1 MIPLIK
7 INERTT
13 RYVIAITL
21 AYTVLVAFTGFS
33 KITHIP
39 LNTVTRYIL
48 NFVIEG
54 AYLIMLL
61 FLASVLRFIR
71 EKKSLID
78 VFLIYFFS
86 DALIFLLRIFIFGT
100 AIINGNMPLNFF
112 TFFVTIYFI
121 VYTMKVKHKS
131 FSSPF
136 KLFGLV
142 MLFSIIFRMV
152 GAVMYIQHY
161 TGRNILSYMVI
172 SELLVP
178 ITVLYILYKTIAHLR
193 KDPMPNI
200 PLIEAI

>member
-1 MIPLIK
+1 VISLIK
-7 INERTT
+7 VNEKTT

-33 KITHIP
+33 KIAPIP

-48 NFVIEG
+48 NFSIEG

-78 VFLIYFFS
+78 AFLIYLLL
-86 DALIFLLRIFIFGT
+86 DTIIFLLRIFIFGT
-100 AIINGNMPLNFF
+100 AIINGNLPLNLFA
-112 TFFVTIYFI
+112 FFVTIYFI

-131 FSSPF
+131 FSTPF
-136 KLFGLV
+136 KLFGQV
-142 MLFSIIFRMV
+142 MLCSIIFRIV

-161 TGRNILSYMVI
+161 TGRNVLSYMVM
-172 SELLVP
+172 SELFGP
-178 ITVLYILYKTIAHLR
+178 IAVLYILYKNLIHLR
-193 KDPMPNI
+193 KNPMPNI